1 MRRKILSVLSV
12 LMAVLMSTAVLTACS
27 NSGKDGAQA
36 STAEKENSRIP
47 DESRIKELVEMAF
60 SVTGMWLDNSTSRDF
75 AAPCDIRPE
84 GMLNCFYSFAN
95 GERFYDA
102 ESKSYRFTADDVN
115 AFKK

>member
-1 MRRKILSVLSV
+1 MKRKILSVLSV

-84 GMLNCFYSFAN
+84 GMLNSFYSFAN
-95 GERFYDA
+95 GE
-102 ESKSYRFTADDVN
+102 KI
-115 AFKK
+115 